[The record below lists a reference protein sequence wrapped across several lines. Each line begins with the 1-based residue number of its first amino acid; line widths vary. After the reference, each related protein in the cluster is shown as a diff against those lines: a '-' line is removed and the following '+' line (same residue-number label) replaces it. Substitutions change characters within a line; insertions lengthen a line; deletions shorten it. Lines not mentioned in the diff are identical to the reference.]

1 MKSMFSVNSDQDS
14 NVLDSLIDWNNDKQV
29 IDLLERFYQTRSLDT
44 CSECILDIMVSS
56 LTALNCKRML
66 RDKDPVD
73 LELLKIPSL
82 IRATLVD
89 RVGKK

>member
-1 MKSMFSVNSDQDS
+1 MKSIFSVNSDHDS
-14 NVLDSLIDWNNDKQV
+14 LESLIDWNNQQV
-29 IDLLERFYQTRSLDT
+29 IDLLEKFYEKRSLDT
-44 CSECILDIMVSS
+44 CLECLLDIMVSF
-56 LTALNCKRML
+56 LTSLNCKRML

>member
-1 MKSMFSVNSDQDS
+1 MKSIFSVNSDHDS
-14 NVLDSLIDWNNDKQV
+14 LESLIDWNDNQV
-29 IDLLERFYQTRSLDT
+29 IDLLERFYETRSLDT

>member
-1 MKSMFSVNSDQDS
+1 MKSIFSVNSDHDS
-14 NVLDSLIDWNNDKQV
+14 LESLIDWNDKQV
-29 IDLLERFYQTRSLDT
+29 IDLLEKFYETRSLDT

>member
-1 MKSMFSVNSDQDS
+1 MKSIFSVNSDHDS
-14 NVLDSLIDWNNDKQV
+14 LESLIDWNDKQV
-29 IDLLERFYQTRSLDT
+29 IDLFERFYEKRSLDT